1 MKLSTPDLQ
10 FNEVVWT
17 LLAPRHDPFT
27 PYHVYSLHAGEY
39 NVRVFPVTEPFPPFW
54 WRYRGRILLSSILP
68 GVHEGLHA
76 IITYFQ
82 FNAER
87 DEVFQTVHV
96 YETGCS
102 VVAVKGTAPE
112 ARQAHAEAY
121 QALQSTVPLAAEEQQ
136 LPQWM

>member
-1 MKLSTPDLQ
+1 MKPATPDLQ
-10 FNEVVWT
+10 FNHSVWK

-27 PYHVYSLHAGEY
+27 PYHVYTLNAEEY
-39 NVRVFPVTEPFPPFW
+39 DVRAFPIAETFPPFW
-54 WRYRGRILLSSILP
+54 WRYRGRILHSSILP

-96 YETGCS
+96 YETGFT
-102 VVAVKGTAPE
+102 VVAMNGTAPE

-121 QALQSTVPLAAEEQQ
+121 VALQNTVPLAAEEHQ